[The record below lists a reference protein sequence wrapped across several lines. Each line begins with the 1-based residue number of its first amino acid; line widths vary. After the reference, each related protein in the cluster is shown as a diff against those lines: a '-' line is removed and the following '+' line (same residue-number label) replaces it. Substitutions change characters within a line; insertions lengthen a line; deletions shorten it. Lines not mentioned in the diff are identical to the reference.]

1 MLKGNLKFYVLTF
14 ILFAGVFSLGTKIA
28 KVNHPVSSEEKTRLA
43 GSLEKFEFLS
53 NQRSNKCGLQATN
66 FDSYPED
73 GSIQGSCCAAME
85 IKQYQKQVEGL
96 KKYSNISQIPE
107 DPYDIPVSLAKEL
120 FEYQKNISLTEAQQ
134 KIYDEAMKMSHEG
147 GPCCCRCWRWT
158 AFEGQAKYLIT
169 KHNFSAEQIAEL
181 WDMEDGCGGGEST
194 TEV

>member
-1 MLKGNLKFYVLTF
+1 MLRGNLKFYVLAL
-14 ILFAGVFSLGTKIA
+14 ILFAGVFSLGTIIA
-28 KVNHPVSSEEKTRLA
+28 RISHPISSKEKVLLA
-43 GSLEKFEFLS
+43 GSLEKFEFLAA
-53 NQRSNKCGLQATN
+53 QKSNKCGLQATN
-66 FDSYPED
+66 LDSYPED

-85 IKQYQKQVEGL
+85 IKQYQKQVEEL

-134 KIYDEAMKMSHEG
+134 RIYDEAMKMSHEG

>member
-1 MLKGNLKFYVLTF
+1 MLEGNLKFYVLTL
-14 ILFAGVFSLGTKIA
+14 ILFAGVFSLGTKIT
-28 KVNHPVSSEEKTRLA
+28 KVNHPVSSEEKTHLA

-66 FDSYPED
+66 LDFYPED
-73 GSIQGSCCAAME
+73 GIIQGSCCAAME

-120 FEYQKNISLTEAQQ
+120 FEYQKNIKLTPEQQ
-134 KIYDEAMKMSHEG
+134 SIYDEAIKLSHEG

-169 KHNFSAEQIAEL
+169 KHNFTADQIAGI
-181 WDMEDGCGGGEST
+181 WDLEDGCGGGEEHT
-194 TEV
+194 